1 MDAGVP
7 IKAPVAGLSIGLV
20 TAEDLE
26 RYYPIEQHKLHPSE
40 QAINEQDAN
49 AHTSNDGFISN
60 SLSSSSSSD
69 QQPTPSSYALLTDII
84 GTEGEYISS
93 QSTLPPPTPSTLPP
107 LFQVPILHRAI
118 R

>member
-26 RYYPIEQHKLHPSE
+26 RYYPIEQHILHPNE
-40 QAINEQDAN
+40 QTTSEQDAN
-49 AHTSNDGFISN
+49 AHTSNDEFVTNLSS
-60 SLSSSSSSD
+60 SLSSTSSAD

-84 GTEGEYISS
+84 GTEGEYFSI
-93 QSTLPPPTPSTLPP
+93 QSTLPPPTPYPLPP
-107 LFQVPILHRAI
+107 RIYICL
-118 R
+118 